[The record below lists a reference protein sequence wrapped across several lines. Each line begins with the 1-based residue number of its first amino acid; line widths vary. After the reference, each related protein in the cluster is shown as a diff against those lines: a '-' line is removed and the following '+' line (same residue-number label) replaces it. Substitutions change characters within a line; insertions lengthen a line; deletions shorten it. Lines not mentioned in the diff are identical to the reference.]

1 MSPREKHRV
10 DSYMCWKC
18 FDEELSENHL
28 GVALIQPGD
37 SVIVT
42 NERFYDCN
50 MEGAIAE
57 SVAMCANME

>member
-37 SVIVT
+37 SVIVV
-42 NERFYDCN
+42 NERF
-50 MEGAIAE
+50 
-57 SVAMCANME
+57 